1 MATKT
6 KANLLPQDRAQA
18 EAAALIQSHEELLT
32 LPYVSKQA
40 LASNGTIF
48 TVNDVKERT
57 FDRTEDDEVGDVY
70 AVVITLQEPINYTD
84 PKSHKVFDQ
93 PEGARMLVTFTK
105 SASRKDFFEKLRFI
119 VAKYGSVANMTTRF
133 VEQSEQSKAKGY
145 SRAVTLA
152 YAGV

>member
-1 MATKT
+1 MTKT
-6 KANLLPQDRAQA
+6 EPKKLAPKNRAQE